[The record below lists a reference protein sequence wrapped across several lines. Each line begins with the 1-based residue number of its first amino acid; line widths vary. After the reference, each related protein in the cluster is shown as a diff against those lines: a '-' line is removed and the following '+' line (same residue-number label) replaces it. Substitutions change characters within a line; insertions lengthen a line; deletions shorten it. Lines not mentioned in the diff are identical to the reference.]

1 MSTDDN
7 AEQRA
12 EFGTDT
18 STTMTPSST
27 RIAIHEVAPR
37 DGLQMESCFVP
48 TDDKVAWI
56 DRLSTLG
63 YAKIEVTSFVSPAA
77 IPALRDAEQ
86 VMRRIQRAPGVEY
99 TALVPNARGAE
110 RAIDGRADEFN
121 LVMSVSA
128 THNLANLRMTQAQ
141 SFRSLCNVVQMAQ
154 QAGVAVNVSLSCAF
168 GCPMEGPVPVSVV
181 LDWINRFA
189 ALGVQRVT
197 LCDTTGMADPAQV
210 LTLCRAAQVLH
221 PGITYTAHFHDTRGL
236 GGANVFAALQA
247 GITRFDASLG
257 GIGGCP
263 YAPGASGNV
272 ATEDVVHLLQ
282 CMGRDCGMTVE
293 SLAGALAQ
301 LRGLLGHELPSAIGR
316 AGPRWQ
322 RHAPPADLEQ
332 IRERALAREQAVS
345 ARPEPG

>member
-1 MSTDDN
+1 MS
-7 AEQRA
+7 AL
-12 EFGTDT
+12 
-18 STTMTPSST
+18 PSL
-27 RIAIHEVAPR
+27 RIGVNEVAPR
-37 DGLQMESCFVP
+37 DGLQMESGFVP

-56 DRLSTLG
+56 DELSALG

-77 IPALRDAEQ
+77 IPALRDAEE
-86 VMRRIQRAPGVEY
+86 VMRRITRRPGIVY

-110 RAIDGRADEFN
+110 RAIDGHVDEFN
-121 LVMSVSA
+121 LVMSASA

-141 SFRSLCNVVQMAQ
+141 SLGTLSQVVRLAQ
-154 QAGVAVNVSLSCAF
+154 EAGVPVNVSLSCAF
-168 GCPMEGPVPVSVV
+168 GCPMEGEVPVAAV
-181 LDWINRFA
+181 LGWVQRFVQ
-189 ALGVQRVT
+189 LGVQGVT
-197 LCDTTGMADPAQV
+197 LCDTTGMADPQQV
-210 LTLCRAAQVLH
+210 LVLCRAVRIEH
-221 PGITYTAHFHDTRGL
+221 PGIDCTAHFHDTRGL

-282 CMGRDCGMTVE
+282 CLGLDCGLTVE
-293 SLAGALAQ
+293 A
-301 LRGLLGHELPSAIGR
+301 LRGPAARLQRLLGHTLPSAVGR

-332 IRERALAREQAVS
+332 VLQRAQARVAADVK
-345 ARPEPG
+345 PN